1 MDNIPMSPA
10 PHSGF
15 AAISQPDMS
24 VVLVCWNNKDYL
36 DPCLRSLY
44 EGGLHYSFD
53 VVVVDNG
60 STDGSQAMLR
70 EEYPDVLTIQNESN
84 VGLGTASN
92 QGIKATRGR
101 YVLLL
106 NNDTLVNGKSLDA
119 MVAFMEAHPRVG
131 AVGGQLLN
139 PDGSVQACYN
149 NFTTLKE
156 EFFVATRLGEQF
168 RDGYPAV
175 IKDDKVGSVDW
186 LGSACLMLRRDM
198 LRQVG
203 MLDEEYF
210 IYGDELDLQY
220 RMKKAGWEIYYLP
233 HVTTIHYGGRS
244 MERWPRRRMVY
255 RGKILFYRK
264 NYGTVRAGALRLMLA
279 GLSLA
284 KIVCWGLAYLVPSVR
299 EKARRELY
307 SNLDVLELCWKLA

>member
-1 MDNIPMSPA
+1 
-10 PHSGF
+10 
-15 AAISQPDMS
+15 
-24 VVLVCWNNKDYL
+24 
-36 DPCLRSLY
+36 
-44 EGGLHYSFD
+44 
-53 VVVVDNG
+53 
-60 STDGSQAMLR
+60 
-70 EEYPDVLTIQNESN
+70 VLTIQNESN